1 MIDFYWLIEV
11 FLNFSFYLLSE
22 TSLNWSLSSSLSTM
36 SLPIF
41 NSKKIS
47 HPLEDEGFEEELR
60 VAEEMSFLDEYDLF
74 FDPTH
79 LEDTKDRVKMYED
92 IVDEQLLILD
102 TKGDDDNAPLRD
114 SQIRDLF
121 GFSSSLD
128 SDKML
133 AGGTAP
139 PQPRGDDGNNRITGP
154 KPPDYSPTFL
164 ERRSMSKEQKLKET
178 VDSIC
183 RSLRWYQNK
192 IVKQIESTSEV
203 CLYLLAFFVV

>member
-1 MIDFYWLIEV
+1 MK
-11 FLNFSFYLLSE
+11 
-22 TSLNWSLSSSLSTM
+22 SSYTRENM
-36 SLPIF
+36 SLPLF
-41 NSKKIS
+41 SSKKLF

-60 VAEEMSFLDEYDLF
+60 VAEEMSFLDEYDLY

-102 TKGDDDNAPLRD
+102 TKTEDDNAPLRD

-128 SDKML
+128 SEKML

-139 PQPRGDDGNNRITGP
+139 RSADENNRNNNP
-154 KPPDYSPTFL
+154 KSSDFSPVFL
-164 ERRSMSKEQKLKET
+164 ERRSASKEQKLKET

-203 CLYLLAFFVV
+203 RTLRLYAFSHSFPSRRR